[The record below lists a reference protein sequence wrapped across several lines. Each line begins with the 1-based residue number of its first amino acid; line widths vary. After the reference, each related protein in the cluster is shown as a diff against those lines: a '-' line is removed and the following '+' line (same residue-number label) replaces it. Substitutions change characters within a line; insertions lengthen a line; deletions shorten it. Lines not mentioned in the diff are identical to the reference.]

1 MSPVAGVIPGRQG
14 APTLSRRRGFRAGW
28 TQHTG
33 ADSLPDSTNRRS
45 SQFLQRLELLLKIRA
60 AVLHEME
67 KPRPYATS
75 RPLVIEEL
83 DLAPPGDGE
92 VLVRIRAAGLC
103 HSDLS
108 TINGDRPRQMPM
120 ALGHEAAGEVVEI
133 GAGVKDLAVG
143 DHVILVFVPSCGHC
157 IPCAEGRPALCE
169 PGAKANGAGT
179 LLSGGMRLS
188 KGGKTIHHHIGVSA
202 FADYAVVARESA
214 IKIERSLAFEEAA
227 LFGCAVITG
236 AGAVINTARM
246 PAGSSAAV
254 VGLGGVG
261 LMSMLAARLAGAR
274 TIVAI
279 DMLDDKLALAQQL
292 GATHTANAR
301 DPDCAEQ
308 VRDLTGGGV
317 DFAFEM
323 ASSVKALELAYKIT
337 RRGGTTVTGSLPH
350 PTHTMWLPATNLVA
364 EERTLKG
371 SYVGSCVPQRDI
383 PRFISLYQQ
392 GLLPVD
398 RLMSERITL
407 DQINEGFDRL
417 ADGGSVRQIVVP

>member
-1 MSPVAGVIPGRQG
+1 
-14 APTLSRRRGFRAGW
+14 
-28 TQHTG
+28 
-33 ADSLPDSTNRRS
+33 
-45 SQFLQRLELLLKIRA
+45 LKTRA
-60 AVLHEME
+60 AVLYEMQ

-83 DLAPPGDGE
+83 DLAPPAEGE
-92 VLVRIRAAGLC
+92 IMVRIRAAGLC

-133 GAGVKDLAVG
+133 GIGVKDIVIG
-143 DHVILVFVPSCGHC
+143 DHVILVFVPSCGRC
-157 IPCAEGRPALCE
+157 LPCAEGRPALCE

-179 LLSGGMRLS
+179 LLTGGMRLS
-188 KGGKTIHHHIGVSA
+188 KAGKTIHHHIGVSA

-214 IKIERSLAFEEAA
+214 IKIDRSLAFEEAA

-236 AGAVINTARM
+236 AGAVINTAKM
-246 PAGSSAAV
+246 PAGSSAAI

-261 LMSMLAARLAGAR
+261 LMSMLAARLSGAR

-279 DMLDDKLALAQQL
+279 DMLDDKLALARQL
-292 GATHTANAR
+292 GATHTVNAR
-301 DPDCAEQ
+301 DPQCAEQ

-317 DFAFEM
+317 DYAFEM

-350 PTHTMWLPATNLVA
+350 PTHTMALPATNLVA

-398 RLMSERITL
+398 RLMSERISL

-417 ADGGSVRQIVVP
+417 SDGGTVRQIVVP